1 MVGTTLVKQDLTPEM
16 IQAGAEFIRVL
27 DAAQVPVT
35 SAFWL
40 YHGEE
45 PDWRL
50 VIASPEVVQLGIRE
64 FYGKLIDHRRAL
76 NRDEVNSSVVTAV
89 APDDP
94 IVAAVRKV
102 YKLPGIASI
111 RSTGNVFNGILI
123 PDALI
128 YRST

>member
-1 MVGTTLVKQDLTPEM
+1 MVGTALVKQDLTPEM

-27 DAAQVPVT
+27 DAAQVPVQ
-35 SAFWL
+35 SAFWI

-50 VIASPEVVQLGIRE
+50 VIASPEVVQFGIRK
-64 FYGKLIDHRRAL
+64 FYGKLIDHQRAL
-76 NRDEVNSSVVTAV
+76 NRDEVNSSVVTALP
-89 APDDP
+89 PDDP

-102 YKLPGIASI
+102 YQIPGIAAK
-111 RSTGNVFNGILI
+111 RVWGNVMNGILI
-123 PDALI
+123 PDLLI

>member
-1 MVGTTLVKQDLTPEM
+1 MVGSTLVKQDLTPEM
-16 IQAGAEFIRVL
+16 IQAGADLIRAL
-27 DAAQVPVT
+27 DAAKVPVT

-50 VIASPEVVQLGIRE
+50 VIASPDVDQLGLRQ
-64 FYGKLIDHRRAL
+64 FYGTLVDHLHAL
-76 NRDEVNSSVVTAV
+76 NRPELNSSYVTAV
-89 APDDP
+89 APNDP
-94 IVAAVRKV
+94 IVSALRKV
-102 YKLPGIASI
+102 FKLPGISSI
-111 RSTGNVFNGILI
+111 RFTGNVINGIFI